1 MAPAQPADW
10 CERYRPASETHLIGN
25 TGPRRRINTWLK
37 AWEHGRPSKR
47 GILLVGPPGIG
58 KTTIARA
65 IAKDRGWDII
75 ELNASD
81 ARNAASIRKAASQG
95 AMHQSL
101 FNIGK
106 EKAKTL
112 ILVDE
117 VDHIQ
122 GGLGVMGEEKIR
134 KIISGDDENTVIS
147 SSGDRGGKAE
157 LIRMLT
163 DTKNPVILACNDE
176 MGLWGRGSNWSET
189 RTRFE
194 KVVDVIKMARVRKQ
208 EMRDIA
214 RRVLQSEGLTID
226 PEGMDL
232 LVSTNPGDLR
242 ALIRDIQAIAA
253 GDGLHIHITSVRSHM
268 RDGKRDQQLG
278 SFPGLDKLYAMRNAR
293 DARDMAVNLDQAPD
307 DLVNWITWNN
317 SSLFSNPNDI
327 SRGSKALA
335 AADLALPVRFT
346 NRAYRSWYWGGQLGI
361 LAAVCSRSTA
371 LEKPFISYPNFLRR
385 GSEVWRRQGV
395 IKTLSQ
401 TCGSSDKAAQ
411 RELLPLLS
419 AIHAPGHPDTDCDNF
434 SISQALGF
442 SGDEHALI
450 CGLVAN
456 RNTTKELVKKYN
468 SSISKGEQK
477 FKELVEVKEEP
488 DVKEQTVSD
497 SGQMKLF

>member
-1 MAPAQPADW
+1 MAPAQPTDW
-10 CERYRPASETHLIGN
+10 CERYRPISESHLIGN
-25 TGPRRRINTWLK
+25 NGPRRRIKTWLK
-37 AWEHGRPSKR
+37 SWEHGRPSKR

-65 IAKDRGWDII
+65 IARDRGWDVV

-95 AMHQSL
+95 AMHHSL

-106 EKAKTL
+106 ENAKTL

-134 KIISGDDENTVIS
+134 KIISGDDDSDGSTP
-147 SSGDRGGKAE
+147 SGDRGGKAE

-194 KVVDVIKMARVRKQ
+194 KVVDVIKMVRVRKQ

-214 RRVLQSEGLTID
+214 RRVLQAEGLTID
-226 PEGMDL
+226 PEGMDI
-232 LVSTNPGDLR
+232 LVKNNPGDLR
-242 ALIRDIQAIAA
+242 ALIRDIQAIAM
-253 GDGLHIHITSVRSHM
+253 GDGSHIHITSVKSHM
-268 RDGKRDQQLG
+268 KDGQRDQQLG
-278 SFPGLDKLYAMRNAR
+278 SFPGLDKLYAMKNAKS
-293 DARDMAVNLDQAPD
+293 AREMAVNLDQSPD
-307 DLVNWITWNN
+307 DLVNWVAWNN
-317 SSLFSNPNDI
+317 SSLFSNPNEI

-361 LAAVCSRSTA
+361 LAAVCSRSST
-371 LEKPFISYPNFLRR
+371 LEKPFITYPNFLRR
-385 GSEVWRRQGV
+385 GSEVWRRQGI
-395 IKTLSQ
+395 IKLLSQ

-419 AIHAPGHPDTDCDNF
+419 AIHAPGHLDNDCNNF

-450 CGLVAN
+450 CGLAAN
-456 RNTTKELVKKYN
+456 RNTTKALVEKYN
-468 SSISKGEQK
+468 SSITKGEKQL
-477 FKELVEVKEEP
+477 KELVEVEETIE
-488 DVKEQTVSD
+488 VKEQSDPD

>member
-1 MAPAQPADW
+1 
-10 CERYRPASETHLIGN
+10 
-25 TGPRRRINTWLK
+25 
-37 AWEHGRPSKR
+37 
-47 GILLVGPPGIG
+47 
-58 KTTIARA
+58 
-65 IAKDRGWDII
+65 
-75 ELNASD
+75 
-81 ARNAASIRKAASQG
+81 
-95 AMHQSL
+95 
-101 FNIGK
+101 
-106 EKAKTL
+106 
-112 ILVDE
+112 
-117 VDHIQ
+117 
-122 GGLGVMGEEKIR
+122 
-134 KIISGDDENTVIS
+134 
-147 SSGDRGGKAE
+147 
-157 LIRMLT
+157 
-163 DTKNPVILACNDE
+163 
-176 MGLWGRGSNWSET
+176 
-189 RTRFE
+189 
-194 KVVDVIKMARVRKQ
+194 
-208 EMRDIA
+208 
-214 RRVLQSEGLTID
+214 
-226 PEGMDL
+226 
-232 LVSTNPGDLR
+232 
-242 ALIRDIQAIAA
+242 
-253 GDGLHIHITSVRSHM
+253 
-268 RDGKRDQQLG
+268 
-278 SFPGLDKLYAMRNAR
+278 
-293 DARDMAVNLDQAPD
+293 
-307 DLVNWITWNN
+307 
-317 SSLFSNPNDI
+317 LFSNPNDI

-419 AIHAPGHPDTDCDNF
+419 AIHAPGHPDNDCNNF

-477 FKELVEVKEEP
+477 LKELVEVKEEP

>member
-1 MAPAQPADW
+1 MAPTQPADW
-10 CERYRPASETHLIGN
+10 CERYRPASESHLIGN
-25 TGPRRRINTWLK
+25 NGPRRRIKTWLK
-37 AWEHGRPSKR
+37 AWESGRPSKR

-65 IAKDRGWDII
+65 IAKDRGWDVI

-81 ARNAASIRKAASQG
+81 ARNAASIRKAAGEG
-95 AMHQSL
+95 AMHHSL

-106 EKAKTL
+106 ENAKTL

-134 KIISGDDENTVIS
+134 KMISGDDENTVS
-147 SSGDRGGKAE
+147 TSSGDRGGKAE
-157 LIRMLT
+157 LIRVLT

-194 KVVDVIKMARVRKQ
+194 KVVEVIKMARVRKQ

-214 RRVLQSEGLTID
+214 RRVLQAEGLTID
-226 PEGMDL
+226 PEGMDI
-232 LVSTNPGDLR
+232 LVKNNPGDLR
-242 ALIRDIQAIAA
+242 ALIRDIQAIAV
-253 GDGLHIHITSVRSHM
+253 GDSSHINISSVKSHM
-268 RDGKRDQQLG
+268 VDGQRDQQLG
-278 SFPGLDKLYAMRNAR
+278 SFPGLDKLYAMRNAKT
-293 DARDMAVNLDQAPD
+293 AREMAVNLDQSPD
-307 DLVNWITWNN
+307 DLVNWIAWNN
-317 SSLFSNPNDI
+317 SSLFSNPNEI
-327 SRGSKALA
+327 SRGNRALA
-335 AADLALPVRFT
+335 VADRALLVRFT
-346 NRAYRSWYWGGQLGI
+346 NLAYRSWYWGGQLGI

-385 GSEVWRRQGV
+385 GSEVWRRQGI
-395 IKTLSQ
+395 IKLLSK
-401 TCGSSDKAAQ
+401 TCGSSNKAAQ

-419 AIHAPGHPDTDCDNF
+419 AIHAPGHPDNDCDNF

-450 CGLVAN
+450 CGLAAN
-456 RNTTKELVKKYN
+456 RNTTKSLVEKYN
-468 SSISKGEQK
+468 YSISKGEQK
-477 FKELVEVKEEP
+477 LKELVEEEEATEVEEQSVP
-488 DVKEQTVSD
+488 DSAQT
-497 SGQMKLF
+497 KLF

>member
-10 CERYRPASETHLIGN
+10 CERYRPASESHLIGN
-25 TGPRRRINTWLK
+25 NGPRRRIKTWLK

-65 IAKDRGWDII
+65 IAKDRGWDVI

-81 ARNAASIRKAASQG
+81 ARNAASIRKVASEG

-134 KIISGDDENTVIS
+134 KIISGDDENTVS
-147 SSGDRGGKAE
+147 TSGDRGGKAE

-194 KVVDVIKMARVRKQ
+194 KVVEVINMARVRKQ

-214 RRVLQSEGLTID
+214 RRVLQAEGLTID
-226 PEGMDL
+226 PEGMDI
-232 LVSTNPGDLR
+232 LVRNNPGDLR
-242 ALIRDIQAIAA
+242 ALIRDIQAIAV
-253 GDGLHIHITSVRSHM
+253 GDGSHIHITSVKSHM
-268 RDGKRDQQLG
+268 IDGQRDQHLG
-278 SFPGLDKLYAMRNAR
+278 SFPGLDKLYTMRSAKTAR
-293 DARDMAVNLDQAPD
+293 EMAVNLDQSPD
-307 DLVNWITWNN
+307 DLVNWIAWNN
-317 SSLFSNPNDI
+317 SSLFSNPNEI
-327 SRGSKALA
+327 SRGNKALA
-335 AADLALPVRFT
+335 AADLALLVRFT

-385 GSEVWRRQGV
+385 GSEVWRRQGI
-395 IKTLSQ
+395 IKLLSQ

-419 AIHAPGHPDTDCDNF
+419 AIHAPGHPDNDCDNF

-450 CGLVAN
+450 CGLAAN
-456 RNTTKELVKKYN
+456 RNATKLLVKKYN

-477 FKELVEVKEEP
+477 LKELVEVEETTE
-488 DVKEQTVSD
+488 VKEQAVPD
-497 SGQMKLF
+497 SEQAKLF